1 MTIDVQK
8 KTDTEYIVSVVPD
21 TGIVTQHTVTLHPK
35 YYRMLTGGSISE
47 KKLIVRSFE
56 FLLTKESNDAILPE
70 FDLSDIS
77 QYFPEYEKEIKKR
90 R

>member
-8 KTDTEYIVSVVPD
+8 KTDTEYIASIIPE
-21 TGIVTQHTVTLHPK
+21 TGLVTQHTVTLHPR

-47 KKLIVRSFE
+47 KELIIASFE
-56 FLLTKESNDAILPE
+56 FLLTKESSDAILPE

-77 QYFPEYEKEIKKR
+77 HYFPEYEQEIKK
-90 R
+90 

>member
-8 KTDTEYIVSVVPD
+8 KTNTEYIVSVVPD